1 MSKIPEA
8 RRRLAELKQR
18 TRSPDMAAEIED
30 IIGLMIRRP
39 YARGRAPDRSRA
51 VDETLAERIRR
62 YAHAHPKMSQQEIA
76 VHFGTNAG
84 RVSEALHHD
93 R

>member
-1 MSKIPEA
+1 
-8 RRRLAELKQR
+8 
-18 TRSPDMAAEIED
+18 MAAEIDD

-39 YARGRAPDRSRA
+39 YARGRSPDRSRV
-51 VDETLAERIRR
+51 VDEDLAARIRSF
-62 YAHAHPKMSQQEIA
+62 AHAHPKMSQQDIA